1 MNVKRFIAAS
11 LAVYVISLALGY
23 LVHGVILRPTYDSI
37 KNVWRPDMPSKM
49 WIQWLDGFI
58 VSFLFTYI
66 FTRGYQGRGIMEGL
80 RFGLVIGLFV
90 SIPTAYET
98 YMIIPIPYYLAL
110 EWFLY
115 GTAHM
120 ILLGA
125 VAAAVYKPLAAP
137 APAKRTASA

>member
-11 LAVYVISLALGY
+11 LAVYVVSLALGY
-23 LVHGVILRPTYDSI
+23 LVHGVILRPTYDTL

-49 WIQWLDGFI
+49 WIEWLDGFV

-90 SIPTAYET
+90 SIPMAYGT

-115 GTAHM
+115 GTAQV
-120 ILLGA
+120 ILLGG
-125 VAAAVYKPLAAP
+125 VAAALYKPLAAP
-137 APAKRTASA
+137 VKRTASA

>member
-11 LAVYVISLALGY
+11 LAVYVVSLALGY
-23 LVHGVILRPTYDSI
+23 LVHGVILRPTYDTL

-49 WIQWLDGFI
+49 WIEWLDGFV

-90 SIPTAYET
+90 SIPMAYGT

-115 GTAHM
+115 GTAQV
-120 ILLGA
+120 ILLGG

-137 APAKRTASA
+137 APIKRTASA

>member
-11 LAVYVISLALGY
+11 LAVYVVSLALGY
-23 LVHGVILRPTYDSI
+23 LVHGVILRPTYDTL

-49 WIQWLDGFI
+49 WIEWLDGFV

-90 SIPTAYET
+90 SIPMAYGT

-115 GTAHM
+115 GTAQV
-120 ILLGA
+120 ILLGG

-137 APAKRTASA
+137 VKRTASA

>member
-11 LAVYVISLALGY
+11 LAIYTVSLVLGY
-23 LVHGVILRPTYDSI
+23 LVHGVILRATYDSL
-37 KNVWRPDMPSKM
+37 KNVWRPDMQSKM
-49 WIQWLDGFI
+49 WIEWLDGFV

-66 FTRGYQGRGIMEGL
+66 FTKGYEGRGIMEGL

-90 SIPTAYET
+90 SIPTAYGT
-98 YMIIPIPYYLAL
+98 YLIIPIPYYLAL

-115 GTAHM
+115 GTAQA

-137 APAKRTASA
+137 AKRTATA